1 MQRRVF
7 LKSGAFALVTMGLS
21 PSFLRR
27 TVFAADLQ
35 RATHKGKILICLFQ
49 RGAADALNIVVPHGE
64 AAYYALRPNI
74 GIARPRSGSPDSA
87 IDLDGFFGLHPSL
100 APLKPLWDRGLL
112 APVHAVG
119 SPSSTRS
126 HFDAQD
132 YMESGTPDVKGTP
145 DGWLNRYLA
154 AHGTCAECALG
165 VGQKHASTAA
175 PARTS
180 VNASGPDAS
189 DGAGTSAGTGGRPA
203 ESPFR
208 AVALSQQTPRILE
221 GPAPSVAM
229 SSLDDFTIRATG
241 TDVERL
247 EALYRTGSADLIHG
261 AGSETFDAVKML
273 RAADPQ
279 RYAPE
284 NGAEYPRSPFG
295 RSLLQIAQLIKA
307 DVGLE
312 IAFAD
317 VGGWDTHVN
326 QGGAT
331 GQLANR
337 LRDFSSAIAALVTDL
352 GDRMDDV
359 VILTM
364 SEFGRMAKQNGNG
377 GTDHGHAGALFV
389 IGGSVHGH
397 KVHGQWPGLAPE
409 QLYQGRDLAL
419 TTDFRSVF
427 AEVITSH
434 LGAPNVEK
442 VFPGFDVPAAK
453 WVGVV

>member
-7 LKSGAFALVTMGLS
+7 LKSGALALVTMGLS

-27 TVFAADLQ
+27 AVYAQALPRAA
-35 RATHKGKILICLFQ
+35 KGKVLICLFQ
-49 RGAADALNIVVPHGE
+49 RGAADALNIVVPHGD

-74 GIARPRSGSPDSA
+74 AIARPGTDGGA
-87 IDLDGFFGLHPSL
+87 IDLDGFFGLHPAMS
-100 APLKPLWDRGLL
+100 PLKPLWDRGLL

-119 SPSSTRS
+119 SPSATRS

-132 YMESGTPDVKGTP
+132 FMESGTPDVKGTP
-145 DGWLNRYLA
+145 DGWLNRLLA
-154 AHGTCAECALG
+154 AQGTCAECA
-165 VGQKHASTAA
+165 V
-175 PARTS
+175 R
-180 VNASGPDAS
+180 
-189 DGAGTSAGTGGRPA
+189 

-208 AVALSQQTPRILE
+208 AVAFAPQTPRILE
-221 GPAPSVAM
+221 GPAPTIAM

-241 TDVERL
+241 TDVQRL

-261 AGSETFDAVKML
+261 AGAETFDAVKML
-273 RAADPQ
+273 KAANPQ

-295 RSLLQIAQLIKA
+295 QSLRQIAQLVKA

-337 LRDFSSAIAALVTDL
+337 LADFSQSIAALVADL

-359 VILTM
+359 AIMTM

-389 IGGSVHGH
+389 IGGHVRGHTVHG
-397 KVHGQWPGLAPE
+397 KWPGLAPE
-409 QLYQGRDLAL
+409 QLNEGRDLAL
-419 TTDFRSVF
+419 TTDFRAVF
-427 AEVITSH
+427 AEVVRTH
-434 LGAPNVEK
+434 LGAARTDAL
-442 VFPGFDVPAAK
+442 FPGFTGAAAP
-453 WVGVV
+453 GVM